1 MKFLVDKV
9 KGVDLNLKADW
20 GETAFDHV
28 NGRKGLEEV
37 QACLQDEDPRMHLH
51 MCILMCMTCVWH
63 VCMACTQVQ
72 AFLKMRVAAHA
83 VQAAIR
89 FKSMAKFKKG
99 GGAKEGEAAAPAA
112 EVAA

>member
-28 NGRKGLEEV
+28 NGRKGLEEI
-37 QACLQDEDPRMHLH
+37 QAY
-51 MCILMCMTCVWH
+51 
-63 VCMACTQVQ
+63 
-72 AFLKMRVAAHA
+72 LKMKVAANA

-89 FKSMAKFKKG
+89 FKSMAKFKKKG
-99 GGAKEGEAAAPAA
+99 GGEGGEAAAAPAA
-112 EVAA
+112 EAAA